1 MDVGG
6 VIVTNLV
13 NLLCFDGFLER
24 VSTRGREAA
33 QPWTGDYDPEA
44 GWRN

>member
-13 NLLCFDGFLER
+13 NLLCFDGFDGFSR
-24 VSTRGREAA
+24 TSFHQKKRGD
-33 QPWTGDYDPEA
+33 TTLDG
-44 GWRN
+44 